1 MLNTLQQ
8 EALELAKA
16 GKSLFIT
23 GPGGVGKSYLI
34 HTIVD
39 ELIKKGKRV
48 GITALTGC
56 AALLLGRE
64 AKTVHSWAGIGLGK
78 DPSAKLIANIQKYN
92 YKAKKRWL
100 LTNTLIIDEIS
111 MMTPE
116 LLEKIHEVAKGMR
129 KSQQVFGGLQI
140 ILVGDFFQL
149 PPIYREGETMFAF
162 ESPIWKELNLTMIE
176 LTEIIRQDN
185 PVFHEI
191 LKEARI
197 GELSQ
202 TSINILKERM
212 IDTWQKEKI
221 RPTLLFSRR
230 AEVEMIN
237 EQNLKALK
245 TPLIT
250 FEAKTLHTAN
260 LEINVLKSDLDRAIE
275 KLDRD
280 ASYKVKL
287 ELRVG
292 AQVMLIYNLDQEAG
306 LVNGRRG
313 IVEGFTASIPSIPLV
328 LFKGNSVAIPV
339 PEVSWESSEV
349 DGLKRSQ
356 IPLILAYAITIHK
369 CQGATLDSALIDI
382 GRSTFESGQAY
393 VALSRVKS
401 LESLYIYE
409 LEPQAFR
416 APKKVKA
423 FYTSLH

>member
-140 ILVGDFFQL
+140 ILVGYFFQL

-162 ESPIWKELNLTMIE
+162 ESLIWKELNLTMIE

>member
-8 EALELAKA
+8 EALDLAKA

-39 ELIKKGKRV
+39 ELTKSGRRV
-48 GITALTGC
+48 GVTALTGC

-64 AKTVHSWAGIGLGK
+64 AKTVHSWAGIGL
-78 DPSAKLIANIQKYN
+78 AKEDASKLVANIQKYN

-100 LTNTLIIDEIS
+100 LTHTLIIDEVS

-116 LLEKIHEVAKGMR
+116 LLEKIHGVAMAMR
-129 KSQQVFGGLQI
+129 KSKLVFGGMQV

-149 PPIYREGETMFAF
+149 PPIYREGETLFTF
-162 ESPIWKELNLTMIE
+162 ESPIWKELNLTTVN

-185 PVFHEI
+185 PVFHSI

-197 GELSQ
+197 GALSKD
-202 TSINILKERM
+202 SVKILKERM
-212 IDTWQKEKI
+212 VDTWQKEKI

-237 EQNLKALK
+237 ENNLKALK
-245 TPLIT
+245 TPLHT
-250 FEAKTLHTAN
+250 FEAKTLVTAN
-260 LEINVLKSDLDRAIE
+260 LEVQTTKSELDRAVE

-292 AQVMLIYNLDQEAG
+292 AQVMLIYNINQESG

-313 IVEGFTASIPSIPLV
+313 IVEGFTATTPLVPLV
-328 LFKGNSVAIPV
+328 LFKGSSEAIPI
-339 PEVSWESSEV
+339 PEVSWESGEV

-369 CQGATLDSALIDI
+369 CQGATLDSAIIDI
-382 GRSTFESGQAY
+382 GRSTFECGQAY

-401 LESLYIYE
+401 LESLYIYD
-409 LEPQAFR
+409 LEAQAFK
-416 APKKVKA
+416 APKKVKV
-423 FYTSLH
+423 FYESL

>member
-8 EALELAKA
+8 EALDLAKA

-34 HTIVD
+34 HKIVD
-39 ELIKKGKRV
+39 ELTKAGKRV
-48 GITALTGC
+48 GVTALTGC

-78 DPSAKLIANIQKYN
+78 EDASKLVANIQKYN
-92 YKAKKRWL
+92 YKAKRRWL
-100 LTNTLIIDEIS
+100 LTHTLIIDEVS

-116 LLEKIHEVAKGMR
+116 LLKKVHEVAMVMR
-129 KSQQVFGGLQI
+129 KSKLVFGGIQV

-149 PPIYREGETMFAF
+149 PPIYREGETLFAF
-162 ESPIWKELNLTMIE
+162 ESPIWKELNLTTVN

-185 PVFHEI
+185 PVFHNI
-191 LKEARI
+191 LKEARV
-197 GELSQ
+197 GALSKD
-202 TSINILKERM
+202 SVKILKERM
-212 IDTWQKEKI
+212 VDTWQKEKI

-237 EQNLKALK
+237 ENNLKALK
-245 TPLIT
+245 TPLHT
-250 FEAKTLHTAN
+250 FEAKTLVTAN
-260 LEINVLKSDLDRAIE
+260 LEVQTTKSELDRAIE

-292 AQVMLIYNLDQEAG
+292 AQVMLIYNINQESG

-313 IVEGFTASIPSIPLV
+313 IVEGFTSTTPPVPLV
-328 LFKGNSVAIPV
+328 LFKGASEAIPI
-339 PEVSWESSEV
+339 PEVSWESGDV

-369 CQGATLDSALIDI
+369 CQGATLDSAIIDI
-382 GRSTFESGQAY
+382 GRSTFECGQAY

-401 LESLYIYE
+401 LESLYIYD
-409 LEPQAFR
+409 LEAEAFK
-416 APKKVKA
+416 APKKVKV
-423 FYTSLH
+423 FYDSLL

>member
-162 ESPIWKELNLTMIE
+162 ESLIWKELNLTMIE

-313 IVEGFTASIPSIPLV
+313 IVEGFTASTPSIPLV